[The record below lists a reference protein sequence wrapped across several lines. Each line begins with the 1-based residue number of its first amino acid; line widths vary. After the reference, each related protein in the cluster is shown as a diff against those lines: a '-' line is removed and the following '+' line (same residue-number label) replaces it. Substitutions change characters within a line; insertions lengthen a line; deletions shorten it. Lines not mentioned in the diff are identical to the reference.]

1 METTNITV
9 QVSIAADQKK
19 VWEYYTNPQ
28 HITHWNFA
36 SDDWQCPQAS
46 NDLRVGGK
54 YFARME
60 AKDGSFGFDFEAI
73 YDEIVIGEKIKYTM
87 SDGRQA
93 IVNFKSNGTQ
103 SDVTVTFD
111 AETENPIDLQRN
123 GWQAILNNFKK
134 YCESQVNLQTKILS
148 FNIVVHS
155 SAEIAYNSMLGIKD
169 ISTYQHWT
177 SVFNPSSTYVGAWEK
192 GSKILFLGTDDNGK
206 RAGMISRIIENI
218 PNQFVS
224 IQHYGIFENEVEIT
238 EGPQVEKWAGGIEN
252 YTFKEQDQQTT
263 ITVDLGVI
271 EEYIDYFN
279 QTYPLALTKL
289 KELIEAL

>member
-1 METTNITV
+1 MDNSKITI
-9 QVSIAADQKK
+9 QVTINTDQKK
-19 VWEYYTNPQ
+19 AWEYYTNPQ

-36 SDDWQCPQAS
+36 SDDWQCPHAS
-46 NDLRVGGK
+46 NDLKVGGK
-54 YFARME
+54 YIARME
-60 AKDGSFGFDFEAI
+60 AKDGSFGFDFEAT
-73 YDEIVIGEKIKYTM
+73 YDEIVMGEKIKYTM

-93 IVNFKSNGTQ
+93 IVNFKGDGTH

-111 AETENPIDLQRN
+111 AESENSIDLQRS

-134 YCESQVNLQTKILS
+134 YCESQANLKTKILS

-155 SAEIAYNSMLGIKD
+155 SAEDAYDSMLGIKD
-169 ISTYQHWT
+169 INTYQHWT
-177 SVFNPSSTYVGAWEK
+177 SVFNPSSTYVGDWEK

-224 IQHYGIFENEVEIT
+224 IQHYGIFEDEVEIT

-252 YTFKEQDQQTT
+252 YTFKEQDHQTT

-289 KELIEAL
+289 KELIEGL